1 MKLDYG
7 LFMAEKEGYLDT
19 RESKIQSAIQEFV
32 RLHNCGYNI
41 NSSLIQA
48 EVFQKCK
55 LDLVT
60 TKEENRIIEEVEK
73 RI

>member
-7 LFMAEKEGYLDT
+7 LFMAEKEGYLNT
-19 RESKIQSAIQEFV
+19 RESKIQSAIQEFI
-32 RLHNCGYNI
+32 RLYNCRCDI

-48 EVFQKCK
+48 EVFQNCK

-60 TKEENRIIEEVEK
+60 TEEENRIKEEVER